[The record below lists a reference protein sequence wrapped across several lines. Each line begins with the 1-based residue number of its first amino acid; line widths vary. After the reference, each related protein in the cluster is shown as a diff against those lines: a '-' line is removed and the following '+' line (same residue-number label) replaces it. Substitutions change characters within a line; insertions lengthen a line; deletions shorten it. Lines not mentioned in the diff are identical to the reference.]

1 MKGAYWQL
9 FSKEI
14 RSSKLILL
22 LSIAAIIAWDIFL
35 ASRLGRWSEELVAV
49 LAWMPMGLLQF
60 YALFSGITSFSQEWR
75 GNHMHLMLSLPVRG
89 WQIFSAK
96 VLSTMCEIV
105 LITIVTMAGA
115 SLLGFG
121 PINLAF
127 RESGGLPSA
136 VPGSLVYRLAILAVI
151 LLWLSMT
158 AITVMG
164 QFSYISSR
172 MFERFGGLVTVWVLL
187 LSFWGLA
194 RFMTIVT
201 PMLRWLPDIPFRIW
215 NSVDGRI
222 MTATAWLDSAPLV
235 AAALWV
241 AILFAIGSWLLER
254 HVEL

>member
-9 FSKEI
+9 FRKEI

-22 LSIAAIIAWDIFL
+22 LSIAAIVAWDIFL
-35 ASRLGRWSEELVAV
+35 ASRLGRWPEELVAV

-127 RESGGLPSA
+127 REGAGIPST
-136 VPGSLVYRLAILAVI
+136 VPASLIYWLVVLAVT
-151 LLWLSMT
+151 LLWLSLI
-158 AITVMG
+158 AVTVMG

-172 MFERFGGLVTVWVLL
+172 MFDRFGGFVTAWVLL

-194 RFMTIVT
+194 RFMSFAT
-201 PMLRWLPDIPFRIW
+201 PALKWLPDIPVGVW
-215 NSVDGRI
+215 NYINSRI
-222 MTATAWLDSAPLV
+222 MLTTLWLDSAPLA

-241 AILFAIGSWLLER
+241 VILFGIGSWLLER